1 MREAES
7 GVRGYIDME
16 EIKLA
21 WALFWTVGSEN
32 TWVATIRTC
41 VRACGELV
49 VVIQIPLKSW
59 NLASFPFHVAITEGS
74 QFCLFVI
81 PVSHSLD
88 WPKGKFALFQ
98 SPEYKERALS

>member
-1 MREAES
+1 MRGCEWGE
-7 GVRGYIDME
+7 GLYRDME
-16 EIKLA
+16 EIQLA

-32 TWVATIRTC
+32 RWVATIRTR

-59 NLASFPFHVAITEGS
+59 NLAYFPFHVAFAEGS

-81 PVSHSLD
+81 PFSHSLD
-88 WPKGKFALFQ
+88 WRKGKYALFQ
-98 SPEYKERALS
+98 SHEYKERALS